1 MNRTAGGESEDS
13 NLGILVFIVFIH
25 VKAVTA
31 FDFVTFFLA
40 AVPLF
45 IFQSFREVVYQQTVK
60 IK

>member
-1 MNRTAGGESEDS
+1 M
-13 NLGILVFIVFIH
+13 FIVFIH